1 MQTEPQKVKHILLVG
16 NPNVGKSTI
25 FNLLCNKNQKTG
37 NYAGVTVASH
47 QGTYIHQG
55 EEVEIV
61 DLPGSYSIYPTS
73 EDEAIFTKYL
83 IEEQEKYSGVIYI
96 ADALNL
102 KRSLLLFQQIKD
114 LGIPVL
120 VVLNQMDLAE
130 KRGLHIDSKKLETL
144 IGNRILKTNAKANIG
159 IEEIRKAIRNN
170 EFSVS
175 DKAFFDIPSENLGL
189 VFKISRQINET
200 NFYKVWT
207 LIAADTYLGK
217 LESVKTQLNHE
228 DRKCMVPKRLQVQE
242 TIRRYQ
248 QIDGYMSQIISKKPQ
263 FKELLTEKL
272 DKVLVHPILGYL
284 VFALILLMIFQSVF
298 FIAEYPMNWI
308 DGSFAWLSQ
317 FAKTHLPEGPINSL
331 LSDGIIPGIGGIVIF
346 APQIGILLYFLYLLE
361 DSGYMARVI
370 FLMDRFLRPF
380 GLNGKS
386 IVPLVSGTACAIPAI
401 MSTRNIE
408 NVKERLIT
416 ILITPFM
423 TCSARLPVY
432 SIIIALVFSDE
443 TIWGI
448 QYKAL
453 ALFAMYFLGFV
464 TALISAFILKYFIK
478 NKGKTFLVMDLPAY
492 KMPLW
497 TYDFKLVLGKV
508 WEFITGA
515 GKIILAVS
523 VILWVLS
530 YFGPKDEKQLF
541 QVQSEV
547 KLENS
552 YLAKIGRQMEPAIAP
567 LGYDWKMGVGIL
579 SSFAAREVF
588 VGTMSTLYSLDDEAE
603 EQTVIEK
610 MKADVKPNGEKVFNF
625 ATGISILIFY
635 AFAMQCISTIAVVY
649 RETKSWKWTAIQLV
663 FMSGLAYFVSMIA
676 YQILK

>member
-159 IEEIRKAIRNN
+159 IEEIRNAIKNN

-217 LESVKTQLNHE
+217 LESVKTQLNQE

-284 VFALILLMIFQSVF
+284 VFALILLTIFQSVF

-317 FAKTHLPEGPINSL
+317 FTKTHLPDGPINSL

-432 SIIIALVFSDE
+432 SIIIALIFSDE

>member
-159 IEEIRKAIRNN
+159 IEEIRNAIRNN

-217 LESVKTQLNHE
+217 LESVKTQLNQE

-317 FAKTHLPEGPINSL
+317 FTKTHLPEGPINSL

-432 SIIIALVFSDE
+432 SIIIALIFSNE

-649 RETKSWKWTAIQLV
+649 RETKSWKWTVIQLV

>member
-159 IEEIRKAIRNN
+159 IEEIRNAIRNN

-217 LESVKTQLNHE
+217 LESVKTQLNQE

-317 FAKTHLPEGPINSL
+317 FTKTHLPEGPINSL

-432 SIIIALVFSDE
+432 SIIIALIFTDGTFFGVK
-443 TIWGI
+443 
-448 QYKAL
+448 YKAI
-453 ALFAMYFLGFV
+453 ALLGMYFLGFA
-464 TALISAFILKYFIK
+464 TSLLAAFILKYFIK
-478 NKGKTFLVMDLPAY
+478 NKGKTFLVMDLPTY

-497 TYDFKLVLGKV
+497 KYDFKLVLGKV

-523 VILWVLS
+523 VILWFLS
-530 YFGPKDEKQLF
+530 YFGPKDDFHILEHH
-541 QVQSEV
+541 SDV

-552 YLAKIGRQMEPAIAP
+552 YLAKIGKQMEPVISP

-579 SSFAAREVF
+579 TSFAAREVF
-588 VGTMSTLYSLDDEAE
+588 VGTMSTLYSLDDDAPEKS
-603 EQTVIEK
+603 VIEK
-610 MKADVKPNGEKVFNF
+610 MRSDVKPNGEKVFSF
-625 ATGISILIFY
+625 ATGLSILIFY

-663 FMSGLAYFVSMIA
+663 FMSGLAYLASMLV
-676 YQILK
+676 YQFFK

>member
-47 QGTYIHQG
+47 QGTYIYQG

-130 KRGLHIDSKKLETL
+130 KRGLHIDSKKLEIL

-159 IEEIRKAIRNN
+159 IEEIRNAIRNN

-217 LESVKTQLNHE
+217 LESVKTQLNQE

-317 FAKTHLPEGPINSL
+317 FTKTHLPDGPINSL

-432 SIIIALVFSDE
+432 SIIIALIFSDE

-649 RETKSWKWTAIQLV
+649 RETKSWKWTVIQLV

>member
-130 KRGLHIDSKKLETL
+130 KRGLCIDSKKLENL
-144 IGNRILKTNAKANIG
+144 IGNRILETNAKANIG
-159 IEEIRKAIRNN
+159 IEEIRNAIRNN

-217 LESVKTQLNHE
+217 LESVKTQLNQE

-317 FAKTHLPEGPINSL
+317 FTKTHLPEGPINSL

-432 SIIIALVFSDE
+432 SIIIALIFSDE

>member
-159 IEEIRKAIRNN
+159 IEEIRNAIRNN

-175 DKAFFDIPSENLGL
+175 DKDFFDIPSENLGL

-217 LESVKTQLNHE
+217 LESVKTQLNQE

-317 FAKTHLPEGPINSL
+317 FTKTHLPEGPINSL

-432 SIIIALVFSDE
+432 SIIIALIFSDE

-649 RETKSWKWTAIQLV
+649 RETKSWKWTVIQLV

>member
-130 KRGLHIDSKKLETL
+130 KRGLLIDSKKLEAL

-159 IEEIRKAIRNN
+159 IEEIRNAIRNN

-217 LESVKTQLNHE
+217 LESVKTQLNQE

-284 VFALILLMIFQSVF
+284 VFAIILLTIFQSVF

-317 FAKTHLPEGPINSL
+317 FTKTHLPDGPINSL

-432 SIIIALVFSDE
+432 SIIIALIFSDE

>member
-130 KRGLHIDSKKLETL
+130 KRGLHIDSKKLEIL
-144 IGNRILKTNAKANIG
+144 IGNRILETNAKANIG
-159 IEEIRKAIRNN
+159 IEEIRNAISNN

-217 LESVKTQLNHE
+217 LESVKTQLNQE

-317 FAKTHLPEGPINSL
+317 FTKTHLPEGPINSL

-432 SIIIALVFSDE
+432 SIIIALIFSDE

>member
-1 MQTEPQKVKHILLVG
+1 MQTETQKVKHILLVG

-159 IEEIRKAIRNN
+159 IEEIRNAIKNN

-217 LESVKTQLNHE
+217 LESVKTQLNQE

-284 VFALILLMIFQSVF
+284 VFAIILLTIFQSVF

-317 FAKTHLPEGPINSL
+317 FTKTHLPEGPINSL

-432 SIIIALVFSDE
+432 SIIIALIFSDE

>member
-47 QGTYIHQG
+47 QGTYIHQS

-130 KRGLHIDSKKLETL
+130 KRGLHIDSKKLEIL
-144 IGNRILKTNAKANIG
+144 IGNRILETNAKANIG
-159 IEEIRKAIRNN
+159 IEEIRNAISNN
-170 EFSVS
+170 EFSAS

-189 VFKISRQINET
+189 VFKISRQINEK

-284 VFALILLMIFQSVF
+284 VFALILLIIFQSVF

-317 FAKTHLPEGPINSL
+317 FTKTHLPEGPINSL

-432 SIIIALVFSDE
+432 SIIIALIFSNE

>member
-170 EFSVS
+170 EFSAS

-217 LESVKTQLNHE
+217 LESVKTQLNQE

-317 FAKTHLPEGPINSL
+317 FTKTHLPEGPINSL

-432 SIIIALVFSDE
+432 SIIIALIFSNE
-443 TIWGI
+443 TIWVI

>member
-159 IEEIRKAIRNN
+159 IEEIRNAIRNN

-217 LESVKTQLNHE
+217 LESVKTQLNQE
-228 DRKCMVPKRLQVQE
+228 DQKCMVPKRLQVQE

-317 FAKTHLPEGPINSL
+317 FTKTHLPEGPINSL

-432 SIIIALVFSDE
+432 SIIIALIFSNE

-552 YLAKIGRQMEPAIAP
+552 YLSKIGRQMEPVIAP

-603 EQTVIEK
+603 EKTVIEK

>member
-130 KRGLHIDSKKLETL
+130 KRGLLIDSKKLETL

-159 IEEIRKAIRNN
+159 IEEIRNAIRNN

-284 VFALILLMIFQSVF
+284 VFAIILLTIFQSVF

-317 FAKTHLPEGPINSL
+317 FTKTHLPDGPINSL

-432 SIIIALVFSDE
+432 SIIIALIFSDE

>member
-217 LESVKTQLNHE
+217 LESVKTQLNQE

-317 FAKTHLPEGPINSL
+317 FTKTHLPEGPINSL

-432 SIIIALVFSDE
+432 SIIIALIFSDE

>member
-130 KRGLHIDSKKLETL
+130 KRGLLIDSKKLETL

-159 IEEIRKAIRNN
+159 IEEIRNAIRNN

-217 LESVKTQLNHE
+217 LESVKTQLNQE

-284 VFALILLMIFQSVF
+284 VFAIILLTIFQSVF
-298 FIAEYPMNWI
+298 LIAEYPMNWI

-317 FAKTHLPEGPINSL
+317 FTKTHLPEGPINSL

-432 SIIIALVFSDE
+432 SIIIALIFSDE

>member
-159 IEEIRKAIRNN
+159 IEEIRNAIRNN

-189 VFKISRQINET
+189 VFKISRQINEK

-317 FAKTHLPEGPINSL
+317 FTKTHLPEGPINSL

-432 SIIIALVFSDE
+432 SIIIALIFSDE

>member
-47 QGTYIHQG
+47 QGTYIHQS

-130 KRGLHIDSKKLETL
+130 KRGLLIDSKKLETL

-159 IEEIRKAIRNN
+159 IEEIRNAIRNN
-170 EFSVS
+170 EFSAS

-217 LESVKTQLNHE
+217 LESVKTQLNQE

-317 FAKTHLPEGPINSL
+317 FTKTHLPDGPINSL

-432 SIIIALVFSDE
+432 SIIIALIFSNE

>member
-130 KRGLHIDSKKLETL
+130 KRGLHIDSKKLEIL
-144 IGNRILKTNAKANIG
+144 IGNRILETNAKANIG
-159 IEEIRKAIRNN
+159 IEEIRNAIRNN
-170 EFSVS
+170 EFSAS

-189 VFKISRQINET
+189 VFKISRQINEK

-217 LESVKTQLNHE
+217 LESVKTQLNQE

-317 FAKTHLPEGPINSL
+317 FTKTHLPDGPINSL

-432 SIIIALVFSDE
+432 SIIIALIFSDE

>member
-130 KRGLHIDSKKLETL
+130 KRGLHIDSIKLETL

-159 IEEIRKAIRNN
+159 IEEIRNAIRNN

-217 LESVKTQLNHE
+217 LESVKTQLNQE

-298 FIAEYPMNWI
+298 LIAEYPMNWI

-317 FAKTHLPEGPINSL
+317 FTKTHLPDGPINSL

-432 SIIIALVFSDE
+432 SIIIALIFSDE

-478 NKGKTFLVMDLPAY
+478 NNGKTFLVMDLPAY

-552 YLAKIGRQMEPAIAP
+552 YLSKIGRQMEPAIAP

>member
-47 QGTYIHQG
+47 QGTYIYQG

-159 IEEIRKAIRNN
+159 IEEIRNAIRNN

-217 LESVKTQLNHE
+217 LESVKTQLNQE

-317 FAKTHLPEGPINSL
+317 FTKTHLPEGPINSL

-432 SIIIALVFSDE
+432 SIIIALIFSDE

>member
-130 KRGLHIDSKKLETL
+130 KRGLLIDSKKLETL

-159 IEEIRKAIRNN
+159 IEEIRNAIRNN
-170 EFSVS
+170 EFSAS

-189 VFKISRQINET
+189 VFKISRQINEK

-317 FAKTHLPEGPINSL
+317 FTKTHLPEGPINSL

-432 SIIIALVFSDE
+432 SIIIALIFSDE

>member
-130 KRGLHIDSKKLETL
+130 KRGLHIDSKKLEIL
-144 IGNRILKTNAKANIG
+144 IGNRILETNAKANIG
-159 IEEIRKAIRNN
+159 IEEIRNAIRNN

-217 LESVKTQLNHE
+217 LESVKTQLNQE
-228 DRKCMVPKRLQVQE
+228 DKKCMVPKRLQVQE

-317 FAKTHLPEGPINSL
+317 FTKTHLPEGPINSL

-432 SIIIALVFSDE
+432 SIIIALIFSDE

>member
-159 IEEIRKAIRNN
+159 IEEIRNAIRNN

-284 VFALILLMIFQSVF
+284 VFAIILLTIFQSVF

-317 FAKTHLPEGPINSL
+317 FTKTHLPEGPINSL

-432 SIIIALVFSDE
+432 SIIIALIFSDE

>member
-144 IGNRILKTNAKANIG
+144 IGNRILETNAKANIG
-159 IEEIRKAIRNN
+159 IEEIRNAIRNN

-217 LESVKTQLNHE
+217 LESVKTQLNQE

-298 FIAEYPMNWI
+298 LIAEYPMNWI

-317 FAKTHLPEGPINSL
+317 FTKTHLPEGPINSL

-432 SIIIALVFSDE
+432 SIIIALIFSDE

-552 YLAKIGRQMEPAIAP
+552 YLSKIGRQMEPVIAP

>member
-130 KRGLHIDSKKLETL
+130 KRGLLIDSKKLETL

-159 IEEIRKAIRNN
+159 IEEIRNAIRNN

-217 LESVKTQLNHE
+217 LESVKTQLNQE

-317 FAKTHLPEGPINSL
+317 FTKTHLPEGPINSL

-432 SIIIALVFSDE
+432 SIIIALIFSDE

-552 YLAKIGRQMEPAIAP
+552 YLAKIGRQIEPAIAP

>member
-83 IEEQEKYSGVIYI
+83 IEEQEKYSGVIYV

-144 IGNRILKTNAKANIG
+144 IGNRILETNAKANIG
-159 IEEIRKAIRNN
+159 IEEIRNAIRNN

-217 LESVKTQLNHE
+217 LESVKTQLNQE

-317 FAKTHLPEGPINSL
+317 FTKTHLPEGPINSL

-432 SIIIALVFSDE
+432 SIIIALIFSDE

>member
-1 MQTEPQKVKHILLVG
+1 MSHKQKKQKHILLVG
-16 NPNVGKSTI
+16 NPNVGKSTL
-25 FNLLCNKNQKTG
+25 FNLMCNKDQKTG

-47 QGTYIHQG
+47 QGTYVYQN

-83 IEEQEKYSGVIYI
+83 IEERERYSGVLYV

-120 VVLNQMDLAE
+120 MVINQMDLAE
-130 KRGLHIDSKKLETL
+130 KRGLALDTERLSELLNTPILE
-144 IGNRILKTNAKANIG
+144 TNAKKNIG
-159 IEEIRKAIRNN
+159 IHELREAIHQER
-170 EFSVS
+170 FSVS
-175 DKAFFDIPSENLGL
+175 QKPFFDIPSENLGL
-189 VFKISRQINET
+189 VFKISRQIEEK

-217 LESVKTQLNHE
+217 LESVKKQLNQE

-248 QIDGYMSQIISKKPQ
+248 LIDGYMAETLSKKPQ

-272 DKVLVHPILGYL
+272 DKVLVHSVWGY
-284 VFALILLMIFQSVF
+284 FIFGIILLTIFQGVF

-308 DGSFAWLSQ
+308 DSSFSWISQ
-317 FAKTHLPEGPINSL
+317 MAKTTLPAGPLNSL
-331 LSDGIIPGIGGIVIF
+331 LADGIIPGIGGIVIF

-432 SIIIALVFSDE
+432 SIIIALIFTDA
-443 TIWGI
+443 TFMGI
-448 QYKAL
+448 KYKAL
-453 ALFAMYFLGFV
+453 ALLGMYFLGFA
-464 TALISAFILKYFIK
+464 TSLIAAFVLKQFIK
-478 NKGKTFLVMDLPAY
+478 NKGKTFLVMDLPTY

-497 TYDFKLVLGKV
+497 SYDFKLVLGKV

-523 VILWVLS
+523 IILWFLS
-530 YFGPKDEKQLF
+530 YFGPKENFKLF
-541 QVQSEV
+541 SHNTDV

-552 YLAKIGRQMEPAIAP
+552 YLSKIGKSMELAIAP

-579 SSFAAREVF
+579 TSFAAREVF
-588 VGTMSTLYSLDDEAE
+588 VGTMSTLYSLDDDAPEK
-603 EQTVIEK
+603 TVIEK
-610 MKADVKPNGEKVFNF
+610 MRSDVKPNGEKVFNF
-625 ATGISILIFY
+625 ATGLSILMFY

-663 FMSGLAYFVSMIA
+663 FMSGLAYFVSMIV
-676 YQILK
+676 YQIFK